1 MANQDTEDVLRV
13 LGTPHRDQRPDGHD
27 LVASVWAKLSSPN
40 QPRTQPP
47 DLGLPLGGRGGSQ
60 GASKDV
66 DVGNMREIRHC
77 GHFAALPNVPLP
89 VNQLLSSRPL
99 SRLRWNAPPHPTWG
113 GLRMNTNALLQFKL
127 ATPRL
132 RVCAPVSG
140 ASKGQG
146 SRVGV
151 TGAGRQQQK
160 KKGEGRKAGMEEK
173 KWKGEGKRERGADLV
188 LTFPFSPLRQKKK
201 KQAVGAGAAG
211 HSRPRCVGQKSLCR
225 ISKFLETTR
234 RRHAALD

>member
-1 MANQDTEDVLRV
+1 
-13 LGTPHRDQRPDGHD
+13 
-27 LVASVWAKLSSPN
+27 
-40 QPRTQPP
+40 
-47 DLGLPLGGRGGSQ
+47 
-60 GASKDV
+60 
-66 DVGNMREIRHC
+66 
-77 GHFAALPNVPLP
+77 
-89 VNQLLSSRPL
+89 
-99 SRLRWNAPPHPTWG
+99 
-113 GLRMNTNALLQFKL
+113 MNTNALLQFKL

-201 KQAVGAGAAG
+201 KA
-211 HSRPRCVGQKSLCR
+211 SRWRWSRRSLPPPLCRSKKSLQDFE
-225 ISKFLETTR
+225 IP
-234 RRHAALD
+234 